1 MLSAS
6 LLASLAPDLASV
18 VPSSVSVVAASVLPD
33 LSGWSYWQ
41 VTVLRVA
48 AGIAATLLVAGTLVY
63 VHLFKMVSFMQSR
76 LGPMEA
82 GPYGSLQLLA
92 EVGKFLQKED
102 IIPKRADRF
111 VFCAAPFVVI
121 VSTFLLVVVVP
132 GGPGAWFISSEL
144 GIYLA
149 MAVSSVSVIG
159 ILMAG
164 WGSASKY
171 SLLGGL
177 RATGQLIAYELPLIL
192 AVVGVVIQAGS
203 MNLQSIVMAQAEG
216 EIFGWGAIG
225 NPFILTQFVG
235 FVVFMVAMQAELTQT
250 PFDMPV
256 AESELVTG
264 YMTEYS
270 GLRFLL
276 FFIGEFATA
285 GVFSAIA
292 AVMFLGGW
300 YVPGLDDLFN
310 VIAAQVAELFGGS
323 FQAVSFNDFF
333 NVAGPFVLVG
343 KIVLLSFLIFWFRFT
358 FPRFR
363 EDQLQRLAWK
373 YLVPIALGNIVVT
386 GVLKVV
392 F

>member
-1 MLSAS
+1 MTGTLV
-6 LLASLAPDLASV
+6 LGELAWWQQTSIRVIVGL
-18 VPSSVSVVAASVLPD
+18 VAVLIP
-33 LSGWSYWQ
+33 
-41 VTVLRVA
+41 
-48 AGIAATLLVAGTLVY
+48 AGTLVY
-63 VHLFKMVSFMQSR
+63 LHLFKLVSFMQSR

-92 EVGKFLQKED
+92 EVGKFTQKED
-102 IIPKRADRF
+102 IVPRRADRF
-111 VFCAAPFVVI
+111 VFKAAPFVVL
-121 VSTFLLVVVVP
+121 VSTFLLVVVLP
-132 GGPGAWFISSEL
+132 GGPDAFFIDNDL

-149 MAVSSVSVIG
+149 LAVSSVSVIG

-171 SLLGGL
+171 SLMGGL

-192 AVVGVVIQAGS
+192 AVVGVVIQAET
-203 MNLQSIVMAQAEG
+203 MNMQSIVLAQAEG
-216 EIFGWGAIG
+216 EIFGWGGIG
-225 NPFILTQFVG
+225 NPFVITQFVG
-235 FVVFMVAMQAELTQT
+235 FAVFMIAMQAELTQT

-292 AVMFLGGW
+292 AVLFLGGW
-300 YVPGLDDLFN
+300 YVPGLDPADNLFN
-310 VIAAQVAELFGGS
+310 VL
-323 FQAVSFNDFF
+323 
-333 NVAGPFVLVG
+333 GPVVLMV
-343 KIVLLSFLIFWFRFT
+343 KIVGLSFLIFWFRFT

-373 YLVPIALGNIVVT
+373 FLIPIALANIVVT
-386 GVLKVV
+386 GILKVLV
-392 F
+392 